1 MKLTENTL
9 NVLTNYASINP
20 NIVIEQGN
28 ILKTVSGAKNIMAFS
43 TVDTVFPS
51 DFGIYDLNEFLNAI
65 DMIDQPEFL
74 YESENKSVIIRS
86 EDKTCSIK
94 YFFSD
99 PKILVSPSKDIDM
112 PECEVEFELGESDL
126 NNIKRAS
133 STFRAD
139 TLVVTPDNGELVLS
153 VRDIEDKTSNSY
165 SIRVSPSKCPE
176 KDFRFV
182 FQISNFKFISGDLRI
197 RISSQL
203 IGEFAIKNSE
213 SKYWVALEKSSTF
226 NK

>member
-1 MKLTENTL
+1 MKLTESTL
-9 NVLTNYASINP
+9 NVLNNYATINP
-20 NIVIEQGN
+20 NIVIKQGN
-28 ILKTVSGAKNIMAFS
+28 VLETVSGAKNIMASS
-43 TVDTVFPS
+43 TVDTTFPA
-51 DFGIYDLNEFLNAI
+51 DFGIYDLNEFINAI
-65 DMIDQPEFL
+65 DMIDNPEFL
-74 YESENKSVIIRS
+74 YEDGNKSVIIRS
-86 EDKTCSIK
+86 EDKTQSIK
-94 YFFSD
+94 YFFSK
-99 PKILVSPSKDIDM
+99 PEILVSPSKPIDM
-112 PECEVEFELGESDL
+112 PECELVFELEETDI
-126 NNIKRAS
+126 NNIKRAA
-133 STFRAD
+133 STFRSD

-153 VRDIEDKTSNSY
+153 VKDIEDKTSNSY

>member
-65 DMIDQPEFL
+65 DMIDKPEFL

-86 EDKTCSIK
+86 EDKTQSVK

-112 PECEVEFELGESDL
+112 PECELEFELSESDL
-126 NNIKRAS
+126 SNIKRAS

-176 KDFRFV
+176 NDFRFV
-182 FQISNFKFISGDLRI
+182 FQISNFKFISGDLQI